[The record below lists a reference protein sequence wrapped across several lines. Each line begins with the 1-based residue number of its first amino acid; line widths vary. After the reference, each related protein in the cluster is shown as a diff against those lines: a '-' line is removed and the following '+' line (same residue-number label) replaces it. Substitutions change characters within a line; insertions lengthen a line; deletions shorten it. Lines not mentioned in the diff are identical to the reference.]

1 MQRSVTVTVGGSLI
15 IASAALLTG
24 CSGAD
29 MMSTIGLPTSQAAP
43 AHGESSAAAPGPSP
57 AGPRSNAL
65 VVTDR
70 QRGYLDAL
78 AAAGVRPSSDLLALS
93 IGSYVCQA
101 RSAQHTD
108 QELWDSVYPMVRGDI
123 DDRMAGFTPPAT
135 ADVDAETSDYIRI
148 ATDRLC

>member
-1 MQRSVTVTVGGSLI
+1 MRGLLVGSLVTG
-15 IASAALLTG
+15 SAALLTA

-43 AHGESSAAAPGPSP
+43 AHGESSAAAPGPPP

-70 QRGYLDAL
+70 QRSFLDGL
-78 AAAGVRPSSDLLALS
+78 AEAGVRPSSDLLALS

-101 RSAQHTD
+101 QAAQHTD
-108 QELWDSVYPMVRGDI
+108 QELWDSVYPMVRGDA
-123 DDRMAGFTPPAT
+123 DDRMSGLTPPA
-135 ADVDAETSDYIRI
+135 AVDVDAETSDYIRI